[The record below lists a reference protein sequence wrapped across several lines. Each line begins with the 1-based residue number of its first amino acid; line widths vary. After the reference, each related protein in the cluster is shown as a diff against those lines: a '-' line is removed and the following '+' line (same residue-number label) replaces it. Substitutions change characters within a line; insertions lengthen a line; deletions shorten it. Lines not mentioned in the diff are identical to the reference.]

1 MNTIRIILADD
12 HQIIRDGLKMIFSND
27 KELEVIREA
36 SNGLELME
44 ILEQDTCDVL
54 LLDISMPKLSGLESL
69 VRIKEANPNL
79 KVLMLTMHEE
89 PEYVIK
95 AFKNGADG
103 YLLKNADHVEIVS
116 AIKTLYEGKKYFN
129 STVANIIVDSLNK
142 APEAAKPDVH
152 LTLREQEVL
161 KLVANGLSNKLIA
174 DDLSI
179 SQRTVET
186 HRNNLIKK
194 FDVFNT
200 AELIKKAGEY
210 KFI

>member
-1 MNTIRIILADD
+1 MKTIRIILADD

-27 KELEVIREA
+27 KELEIVGEA
-36 SNGLELME
+36 SDGEVLMG
-44 ILEQDTCDVL
+44 ILESQTCDVL
-54 LLDISMPKLSGLESL
+54 LLDISMPRLTGLESL
-69 VRIKEANPNL
+69 VLIKENNPNL

-89 PEYVIK
+89 PEYVLK

-103 YLLKNADHVEIVS
+103 YLLKNADHLEIIS

-142 APEAAKPDVH
+142 APEASKPEVH
-152 LTLREQEVL
+152 LTLREKEVL
-161 KLVANGLSNKLIA
+161 KLVSNGLSNKLIA
-174 DDLSI
+174 DELSI

>member
-1 MNTIRIILADD
+1 MKTIRIILADD
-12 HQIIRDGLKMIFSND
+12 HQIIRDGLKMIFSNN
-27 KELEVIREA
+27 KELEIVSEA
-36 SNGLELME
+36 SDGEQLME
-44 ILEQDTCDVL
+44 ILETETCDVL
-54 LLDISMPKLSGLESL
+54 LLDISMPKLTGLESL
-69 VRIKEANPNL
+69 VLIKENNPNL

-89 PEYVIK
+89 PEYVLK

-103 YLLKNADHVEIVS
+103 YLLKNADHLEIIS

-142 APEAAKPDVH
+142 APEATKPEVH
-152 LTLREQEVL
+152 LTLREKEVL
-161 KLVANGLSNKLIA
+161 KLVSNGLSNKLIA
-174 DDLSI
+174 DELSI

>member
-1 MNTIRIILADD
+1 MNKIRIILADD

-27 KELEVIREA
+27 KELEVIKEA

-44 ILEQDTCDVL
+44 ILDQNTCDVL
-54 LLDISMPKLSGLESL
+54 LLDISMPKLGGLESL
-69 VRIKEANPNL
+69 VRIKETNPNL

-142 APEAAKPDVH
+142 APEATKPDVH